1 MKDELICPEAQQ
13 AFKEDIMRSLHC
25 ALPGEVLSFNEEN
38 QTADIQ
44 LQVKTGEVPWPAL
57 KDVPVFMPIPFEV
70 NPGAPCLV
78 VFVDVNID
86 NWILQGQPCDA
97 SGRTHSLSDAVAFVG
112 FKTSNSP

>member
-1 MKDELICPEAQQ
+1 MNDELICPETQQ

-70 NPGAPCLV
+70 NPGDPCLV
-78 VFVDVNID
+78 IFADVNID
-86 NWILQGQPCDA
+86 NWVLHGQPCDA